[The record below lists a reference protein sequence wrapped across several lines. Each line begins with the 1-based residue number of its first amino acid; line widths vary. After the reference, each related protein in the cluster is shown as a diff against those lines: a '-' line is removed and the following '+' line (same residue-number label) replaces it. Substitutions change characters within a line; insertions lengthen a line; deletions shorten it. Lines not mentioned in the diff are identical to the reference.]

1 MTSPAIVLRNPRRSP
16 DTYRVSSHAN
26 RSRVQLCVQQKVGQS
41 VGRVLPA
48 LRLLQLQRYAQNA
61 AHHPGDGGV
70 IANRVWDLKDLL
82 A

>member
-1 MTSPAIVLRNPRRSP
+1 
-16 DTYRVSSHAN
+16 
-26 RSRVQLCVQQKVGQS
+26 